1 MEEYQIAI
9 YRVTY
14 PEYLKILSLC
24 TVNRVMEGGI
34 KVYRTSEVL
43 DWFDNDEFLDEGLEI
58 GIDMDKLDDLCYDL
72 ENYDWEEFIVID

>member
-9 YRVTY
+9 YRVTD

-43 DWFDNDEFLDEGLEI
+43 DWFDNDGFLDEGLEI